1 MRVESLAEI
10 SLCRELSTFLKT
22 QIFRAELLKHTYML
36 TRNFHLQR
44 KHMYLSSCF
53 YRVSTSVLQDQIPKQ
68 GITSSQKCFTGQ
80 RIYKR
85 DGVSILL
92 SSILMRAVLP
102 ALGFLH
108 LCFEPQLQYQCLHSV
123 DEVSHCH
130 YHQQDPANYNL
141 ANSKTLGNIQFI
153 YSGQFD
159 LSFHNHLDF
168 FYICFQILGKTINS
182 K

>member
-1 MRVESLAEI
+1 M
-10 SLCRELSTFLKT
+10 LSKKKT
-22 QIFRAELLKHTYML
+22 QIFRAELLKHTYMQ
-36 TRNFHLQR
+36 TRNFHLKR
-44 KHMYLSSCF
+44 KYLYLSSCL
-53 YRVSTSVLQDQIPKQ
+53 YRVSTSMLQGQMPKQ

-85 DGVSILL
+85 DGVSILP
-92 SSILMRAVLP
+92 SSILMRADLP
-102 ALGFLH
+102 ALCSFH

-130 YHQQDPANYNL
+130 YHQQDPTNYNL

-159 LSFHNHLDF
+159 LSLHNHLEIF
-168 FYICFQILGKTINS
+168 IFFQILGKTINFE
-182 K
+182 